1 MDQQDGHIVKM
12 IHVTRTYEGPRG
24 GIIAVRDVSFS
35 AGKGELVL
43 LLGPSGSGK
52 TTFLTLLAGLQG
64 PTSGEVYLFG
74 KKTIDYSGKELQ
86 STRCRRIGFIFQT
99 FLLLDSLT
107 VIQNV
112 MMVNRFAGVSAVNA
126 RRAAAG
132 YLRRFG
138 IENLA
143 DCYPSK
149 ISQGEKQRTAIAR
162 ALINGAELIIADE
175 PTGSLASKQGLEVVE
190 FLRYYAHEEDKCII
204 IASHDERIV
213 GYADRVLHLSDGELK

>member
-1 MDQQDGHIVKM
+1 MDQQDGHIVRM
-12 IHVTRTYEGPRG
+12 IDVTRAYEGPRG
-24 GIIAVRDVSFS
+24 GIIAVRNVSFS
-35 AGKGELVL
+35 ARKGEMVL

-52 TTFLTLLAGLQG
+52 TTFLTLLAGLQR
-64 PTSGEVYLFG
+64 PTTGEVHLFG
-74 KKTIDYSGKELQ
+74 KKTINYSEKELQ
-86 STRCRRIGFIFQT
+86 SIRCHRLGFIFQT

-112 MMVNRFAGVSAVNA
+112 MMVNRFAGASPRNA
-126 RRAAAG
+126 LRAANE

-138 IENLA
+138 IEDLA
-143 DCYPSK
+143 DSYPPK

-190 FLRYYAHEEDKCII
+190 FLRDIAHEENRCVI
-204 IASHDERIV
+204 IASHDERII
-213 GYADRVLHLSDGELK
+213 GYADRVLHLSDGEIK